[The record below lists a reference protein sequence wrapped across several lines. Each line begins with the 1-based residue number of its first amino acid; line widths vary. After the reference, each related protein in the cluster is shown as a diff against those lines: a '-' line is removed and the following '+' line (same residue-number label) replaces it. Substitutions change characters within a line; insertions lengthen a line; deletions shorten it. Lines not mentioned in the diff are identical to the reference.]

1 VVSFRLLIVALLIT
15 LVFASINTAVAG
27 DPTRPYEWRS
37 GVVERDENSL
47 VETLQLNQ
55 IIAFANQR
63 YAIINGQRYQQDDL
77 INGYRITAIQ
87 SQRVRLQNG
96 QKEIELTMFTPSIKR
111 SSAEV
116 GDNQ

>member
-1 VVSFRLLIVALLIT
+1 MVNLRLLLVALLAVV
-15 LVFASINTAVAG
+15 VFATANTAVAG

-37 GVVERDENSL
+37 GAVESGQTPVVEKL
-47 VETLQLNQ
+47 KLNQ

-63 YAIINGQRYQQDDL
+63 YAIINGQRYQHDDL
-77 INGYRITAIQ
+77 VNGYRITAIQ

-96 QKEIELTMFTPSIKR
+96 EKEIELTMFTPSIKR
-111 SSAEV
+111 SSTEV